1 MRNMKS
7 PEWHVLPSDTNPAPE
22 KACWQH
28 MWQPA
33 KQAQAKAV
41 AVEGRQA
48 HQLDVQ
54 RDWDD
59 VERSLKRSAEYKAE
73 GVWTELLPE
82 ECDRSSFRQASRK
95 HKQLS
100 KMAGKVSGEHRMA
113 AVVTG
118 CTQTGP
124 VCVPGHNPYRVHL
137 G

>member
-1 MRNMKS
+1 
-7 PEWHVLPSDTNPAPE
+7 
-22 KACWQH
+22 

-100 KMAGKVSGEHRMA
+100 LAVHRQA
-113 AVVTG
+113 LSV
-118 CTQTGP
+118 
-124 VCVPGHNPYRVHL
+124 YRVTTHTGFTSVSL
-137 G
+137 